1 LLAAVFGIP
10 TSKDGID
17 GSQVNSAFYL
27 ENDIEKISRYCL
39 RDVEVTARIFMAM
52 HPQLDDLSIEIIHSE
67 DSKKDHKD

>member
-1 LLAAVFGIP
+1 LAAVFGIP

-27 ENDIEKISRYCL
+27 QNDLEKIKRYCL

-52 HPQLDDLSIEIIHSE
+52 NPQLDRLDIEILHAE